1 METKDKVKTRMLLF
15 GVMIF
20 LSIIITMQVLADDQR
35 KGEMKPSAK
44 GWQHLSLTHTIGDA
58 PKSGWE
64 RALTSWGEKAGSW
77 FRWGT
82 SPNQGQLPRLSST
95 SRDRFEVSRVSF
107 STRMILK
114 AATTFCGNQD
124 RGIE

>member
-35 KGEMKPSAK
+35 KDEMKPSAK

-58 PKSGWE
+58 PKSELGKSINKLGREGWE
-64 RALTSWGEKAGSW
+64 LVSVGNLTES
-77 FRWGT
+77 GT
-82 SPNQGQLPRLSST
+82 
-95 SRDRFEVSRVSF
+95 
-107 STRMILK
+107 
-114 AATTFCGNQD
+114 TTKTVFYFK
-124 RGIE
+124 RPL